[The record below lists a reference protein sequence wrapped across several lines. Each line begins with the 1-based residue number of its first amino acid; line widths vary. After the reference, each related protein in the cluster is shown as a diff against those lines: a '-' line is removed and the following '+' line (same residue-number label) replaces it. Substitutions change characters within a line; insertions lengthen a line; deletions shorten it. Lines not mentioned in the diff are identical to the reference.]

1 MNCLEFRRELLQDP
15 YAANEAQLKHEAACE
30 ECARFSQRTR
40 AREAALRGLLNSPAP
55 PPELAE
61 RIRLAARI
69 QQRADRRRPFWLAA
83 VASVMLA
90 VTLSMVSLYANRM
103 DRSHMALAQSVIDHI
118 EDEATHLHVSETT
131 PVARVQEVFA
141 RFGATLN
148 GRIGEVAF
156 AAECLMH
163 NRTGIHLILKGR
175 QGPVT
180 VLLMPGEHPG
190 RVLPVRNARFDGEIL
205 PTDWGA
211 VAVIGEPGEH
221 IAPLALR
228 VTQVVRWGSNAPA
241 SRLERSTPRLASRI
255 AH

>member
-1 MNCLEFRRELLQDP
+1 M
-15 YAANEAQLKHEAACE
+15 
-30 ECARFSQRTR
+30 
-40 AREAALRGLLNSPAP
+40 
-55 PPELAE
+55 
-61 RIRLAARI
+61 

-83 VASVMLA
+83 AATVMLA

-118 EDEATHLHVSETT
+118 EDEARYLRTAAAAPQT
-131 PVARVQEVFA
+131 RVQEVFA
-141 RFGATLN
+141 HFGATLN
-148 GRIGEVAF
+148 GHIGEVVF
-156 AAECLMH
+156 AAECLMR

-180 VLLMPGEHPG
+180 VFLMPGEHPG

-211 VAVIGEPGEH
+211 VAVIGKPGER

-228 VTQVVRWGSNAPA
+228 VTRVVRWGSHAPA
-241 SRLERSTPRLASRI
+241 SRLEGSAPRLASRI
-255 AH
+255 AL